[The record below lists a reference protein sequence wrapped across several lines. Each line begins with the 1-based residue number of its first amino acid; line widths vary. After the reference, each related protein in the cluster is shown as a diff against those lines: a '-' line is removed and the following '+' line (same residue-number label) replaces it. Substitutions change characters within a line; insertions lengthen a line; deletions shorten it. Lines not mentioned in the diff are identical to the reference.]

1 MARAMRTTS
10 FTEPDALSDV
20 LKMEA
25 GTYSRDT
32 ITIISGAG
40 SLTVGMVLGKITKGT
55 ATRATKSGGNTGNGT
70 LTMDAT
76 TPVRAGAKV
85 GVYQVRLITAATD
98 AGTFRVSDPD
108 GIVIG
113 DVAVGATFDNDVK
126 FASADGATDFIVGD
140 GFDITVAAG
149 SAKWA
154 PHNPTAVD
162 GREVA
167 AGVLLGPVDATSA
180 DQIAVICARHAEVS
194 WAGLKWHA
202 SVDDATK
209 KGNAAAQLA
218 LAGIIVRGRA

>member
-32 ITIISGAG
+32 VTILSGSG
-40 SLTVGMVLGKITKGT
+40 SLTVGMVLGQITKGT
-55 ATRATKSGGNTGNGT
+55 ATRAAKSGGNTGNGT

-76 TPVRAGAKV
+76 TPVRPGAKV
-85 GVYQVRLITAATD
+85 GVYTVRLITAATD
-98 AGTFRVSDPD
+98 AGTFRVTDPD

-113 DVAVGATFDNDVK
+113 DVAVGGTFDNDVK
-126 FASADGATDFIVGD
+126 FASADGSTDFIVGD

-167 AGVLLGPVDATSA
+167 AGILLGPVDATSA
-180 DQIAVICARHAEVS
+180 DQIAVICARHAEAS

-202 SVDDATK
+202 SVDDQDK
-209 KGNAAAQLA
+209 KNAAAAQLA
-218 LAGIIVRGRA
+218 AAGILVRGRA